1 MRSPAAGGPPAS
13 RLVRYPLAGVA
24 FLALADTAIVALAL
38 PPILRE
44 LDTDV
49 AGVAA
54 VLGVYAVVLAVA
66 LLPAERLGRAVGIGP
81 LGLAGVALFGL
92 GSLVCGLA
100 NGLDLLLVAR
110 GVQALGGAALLVTA
124 HALLVAETAE
134 SHGLRLWR
142 MAALLGTAA
151 GPAIGGAL
159 TQALGWRSIFLL
171 QAPAALAAVPACLSA
186 TSAAAVRGTRA
197 AGAPEG
203 SAPAAP
209 AHAVRAAPPHE
220 RATARAAPAHE
231 RASSTRRRLAFAA
244 LALLSGAIAAA
255 LFLTVLLLVSGWGI
269 EPLAAALVVSV
280 MPLSAL
286 AATRIGGPPGPRAVA
301 GALLVTAG
309 AAALAFLP
317 NANVAWTILPQ
328 LAVGVG
334 MGLALSALAGEL
346 LPDRDGHESARL
358 LTTRHA
364 GIALALLILA
374 PIAQHELDTTLQ
386 DTRLRGAALI
396 LDARIDPQLKLE
408 IAPQLAGS
416 VETEDPRGGLEDVF
430 ADARHEVDG
439 DQLAAYDE
447 LTERADDLLVT
458 GVNDGFRT
466 AFLVVAGL
474 ALLAAAL
481 LAVAVASGWLGF
493 GAENGPHP
501 NHLRTGTRALGLVA
515 AAAVTAVVAFALIAN
530 TERPE
535 PVKIANPCEDRDL
548 PGHRRCSGIRTR
560 RRTRRRRRDRLP
572 GRLIARGARPR
583 PGGRRSRAR
592 LRGALRRQ
600 PALGAR
606 HSGALPAGLGPAAES
621 ISRRALALPSA
632 CSPAASRA
640 SSGPPRP
647 EPV

>member
-1 MRSPAAGGPPAS
+1 MGHTGRRWCGYPYHRGLAESHNSRMRSPATGGPLASPA
-13 RLVRYPLAGVA
+13 VRYPLAGVA
-24 FLALADTAIVALAL
+24 LLALADTAIVALAL

-66 LLPAERLGRAVGIGP
+66 LLPAERIGRAAGIGP

-100 NGLDLLLVAR
+100 NGLELLLIAR

-124 HALLVAETAE
+124 HALLVGETGE
-134 SHGLRLWR
+134 SHSVRLWR

-159 TQALGWRSIFLL
+159 TQALGWRSIFLV

-186 TSAAAVRGTRA
+186 KSKSPPLKGSDPLSHGRLRGLT
-197 AGAPEG
+197 P
-203 SAPAAP
+203 
-209 AHAVRAAPPHE
+209 VRAA
-220 RATARAAPAHE
+220 
-231 RASSTRRRLAFAA
+231 AFAA
-244 LALLSGAIAAA
+244 LGLLSGAIVAA
-255 LFLTVLLLVSGWGI
+255 LFLTVLLLISGWGI

-286 AATRIGGPPGPRAVA
+286 AATRVGGPPGPRAVS

-328 LAVGVG
+328 LAVGIG

-346 LPDRDGHESARL
+346 LPDRTGHESARL
-358 LTTRHA
+358 LTARHA

-396 LDARIDPQLKLE
+396 LDARIDPRLKFD
-408 IAPQLAGS
+408 IAPRLADS

-430 ADARHEVDG
+430 ADARDDVDA
-439 DQLAAYDE
+439 DQLAAYDD

-466 AFLVVAGL
+466 AFLVAAGL

-481 LAVAVASGWLGF
+481 LVAAS
-493 GAENGPHP
+493 APESH
-501 NHLRTGTRALGLVA
+501 HLRRGARATAVA
-515 AAAVTAVVAFALIAN
+515 AATAVTGVVAFALLAS
-530 TERPE
+530 TARPDSVE
-535 PVKIANPCEDRDL
+535 IANPCEERAL
-548 PGHRRCSGIRTR
+548 PGTGGVTGFAQ
-560 RRTRRRRRDRLP
+560 DAALVAADV
-572 GRLIARGARPR
+572 IACRVGS
-583 PGGRRSRAR
+583 SREE
-592 LRGALRRQ
+592 LVL
-600 PALGAR
+600 
-606 HSGALPAGLGPAAES
+606 
-621 ISRRALALPSA
+621 ALADDEAAREYQERYGVNPRSA
-632 CSPAASRA
+632 LDIAERFL
-640 SSGPPRP
+640 GG
-647 EPV
+647 